1 MPLLT
6 RPEHIVHFFRDV
18 HGLYPI
24 TPQVLAKRT
33 LEYRGW
39 VEGYARNHKIPMLRA
54 EKGVSKEDAVRPH
67 LQRMERRDQHGVYCI
82 FTSMEMGSTFTSK
95 MPKYPTDDPDYRII
109 RRVPSRYLHYYFYIR
124 DPVIGSLAMCV
135 GTYLPFQTTY
145 YLNGHNFMEI
155 STCTRTTSAITRA
168 RATARTL

>member
-1 MPLLT
+1 METFAKFFERFLVFVYHCFDRIVIQGYLPLLT

-18 HGLYPI
+18 HGQYPI

-67 LQRMERRDQHGVYCI
+67 LQRMERRNQHGFYCI
-82 FTSMEMGSTFTSK
+82 SAPRLLDQS
-95 MPKYPTDDPDYRII
+95 DRI
-109 RRVPSRYLHYYFYIR
+109 
-124 DPVIGSLAMCV
+124 
-135 GTYLPFQTTY
+135 LPQFRFQTA
-145 YLNGHNFMEI
+145 LPDPQD
-155 STCTRTTSAITRA
+155 
-168 RATARTL
+168 L